1 MAPWWLHARTS
12 SIATCPD
19 AMHDEL
25 PQIAVKPHKGG
36 TFRARHPWV
45 LAKSIVEPAAP
56 PADGAAVDLVSADG
70 AWIARGIYNSRSHI
84 RVRLY
89 TWSPFEQ
96 LDEAFWRGRLES
108 AIALRRTIGYDD
120 PQGAARLVF
129 SEADG
134 LSGLI
139 VDRYGTHLV
148 VQVTALAMATR
159 IDTIVR
165 LLADLVQP
173 AGITVRSDRKIAAAE
188 GMTRAA
194 GPAWGDPLPS
204 VTTITEY
211 GVRYRVELGEGQKTG
226 YYLDQRENRAAAA
239 RYLAGRRVL
248 DMFCYLGG
256 FSLAAARLG
265 QAAEVLACDSSQRA
279 IDQARTNAAE
289 NGLTNVH
296 FEVAEAFER
305 LETLRAA
312 GARFGAV
319 ILDPPRFAGSRMS
332 IDHALRAYHRLN
344 RLGVE
349 LLEPDGIL
357 VTCSCSGRVTRDDF
371 RRMLLGVA
379 QKTRRDVQL
388 LEQRGAAPDHP
399 VRVTVPESEYLKCF
413 IARVP

>member
-1 MAPWWLHARTS
+1 MHA
-12 SIATCPD
+12 
-19 AMHDEL
+19 EL
-25 PQIAVKPHKGG
+25 PQITLKPHKGG

-56 PADGAAVDLVSADG
+56 PADGAVVDLVSTEG

-89 TWSPFEQ
+89 TWSRAEP
-96 LDEAFWRGRLES
+96 LDDAFWRARLQA
-108 AIALRRTIGYDD
+108 AIDLRRTIGYDD

-134 LSGLI
+134 LSGLVI
-139 VDRYGTHLV
+139 DRYGSHLV
-148 VQVTALAMATR
+148 VQVTALAMAIR
-159 IDTIVR
+159 VDTIVR
-165 LLADLVQP
+165 LLVDLARP

-188 GMTRAA
+188 GMTISD
-194 GPAWGDPLPS
+194 GVAWGEPLPP
-204 VTTITEY
+204 VTTITEH

-226 YYLDQRENRAAAA
+226 YYLDQRENRAAVA
-239 RYLAGRRVL
+239 RYFGGRRVL

-265 QAAEVLACDSSQRA
+265 PAAEVLAFDSSQRA
-279 IDQARTNAAE
+279 IDQARANALD
-289 NGLTNVH
+289 NGLANVR
-296 FEVAEAFER
+296 FEVAEAFEQ

-312 GARFGAV
+312 GERFGAV
-319 ILDPPRFAGSRMS
+319 ILDPPRFAGSRAS
-332 IDHALRAYHRLN
+332 IDQALRAYHRLN

-349 LLEPDGIL
+349 LLEPGGIL

-371 RRMLLGVA
+371 RRMLQGVA

-399 VRVTVPESEYLKCF
+399 VRITVPESEYLKCF